1 MDYWSNLWQE
11 MMARPDGPMAFRI
24 YLQPTMAT
32 IYAII
37 GGIADARG
45 GRPPYVWS
53 VFTDPSHRAALMRD
67 GWKSVRN
74 VFFLAIGMD
83 LVYELVVL
91 GGFRPVQAVI
101 VAVGLAIVP
110 YVLIRGPVTRLARL
124 FGVGA
129 SAGASPRRI

>member
-1 MDYWSNLWQE
+1 MDYFSNLWQE
-11 MMARPDGPMAFRI
+11 IMARPDGPMSFRL

-45 GRPPYVWS
+45 GKPPYFWS
-53 VFTDPSHRAALMRD
+53 LFTDPLHRAALMKD

-83 LVYELVVL
+83 IVYELIVL
-91 GGFRPVQAVI
+91 RGFRPVQAVI
-101 VAVGLAIVP
+101 VAAGQKPRIVR
-110 YVLIRGPVTRLARL
+110 VDVARSKRPSNRATSRSPQRT
-124 FGVGA
+124 G
-129 SAGASPRRI
+129 SA

>member
-1 MDYWSNLWQE
+1 MDYFSNLWQE
-11 MMARPDGPMAFRI
+11 IMARPDGPMSFRL

-45 GRPPYVWS
+45 GKPPYFWS
-53 VFTDPSHRAALMRD
+53 LFTDPVHRAALMKD

-83 LVYELVVL
+83 IVYELIVL
-91 GGFRPVQAVI
+91 RGFRPVQAVI

-110 YVLIRGPVTRLARL
+110 YVLVRGPVTRLARL
-124 FGVGA
+124 SGVGA
-129 SAGASPRRI
+129 SAGANPHR

>member
-1 MDYWSNLWQE
+1 MESLSNFWHELL
-11 MMARPDGPMAFRI
+11 ARPDGPMSFRV

-32 IYAII
+32 IYAIV

-45 GRPPYVWS
+45 GRPPYFWS
-53 VFTDPSHRAALMRD
+53 LFTDPLHRAALMKD

-83 LVYELVVL
+83 IVYELTVL
-91 GGFRPVQAVI
+91 KGFRPLQAVI

-110 YVLIRGPVTRLARL
+110 YLLVRGPVNRVARL
-124 FGVGA
+124 FGIGA
-129 SAGASPRRI
+129 SAGANPHR